1 MPSYLE
7 TLFLKSAKT
16 GDLET
21 LTWIFRVGV
30 DPNIRNEYDATALYL
45 ACLNGHYKVVKF
57 LLGMG
62 VNLHLRTKSGRTP
75 LDIAY
80 TIEND
85 EIVQILLDYGAAPY
99 SRTREKSEDEIIF
112 ETPNE
117 NLSWFKR
124 SPFLILRDVL
134 QPGRF
139 TILRRIRARIKY
151 LFS

>member
-7 TLFLKSAKT
+7 TLFLRSAKT

-30 DPNIRNEYDATALYL
+30 DPNIRNEYDATPLYL

-62 VNLHLRTKSGRTP
+62 VNLHLRTKTGRTP

-85 EIVQILLDYGAAPY
+85 DIVNILLDYGAAPY
-99 SRTREKSEDEIIF
+99 NKDSTKTEEDIIF

-124 SPFLILRDVL
+124 SPFLLFRDVL